1 MGWSFGF
8 GKPRSVRDEIAGLC
22 TWDNKHGKAEPI
34 FITRRGSIWYAAVRS
49 TPSPSG
55 SHDAGKF
62 EYTLDEDGSYVFAAV
77 FLTRT
82 DSGDWGYKGM
92 DEAMGPVESGAPLK
106 LLDMLSETTSQ
117 SALNWRQRCRD
128 NAAWQRKREKLADG
142 DVVRFKQVISFT
154 NGHNQDTFAVVIRDP
169 SECGHRRRRTFF
181 KCVDSGFLC
190 RITGYTMRK
199 YQIVSKGGA

>member
-1 MGWSFGF
+1 MNDDVIQLEDEFLENATDVMGKYFA
-8 GKPRSVRDEIAGLC
+8 SVADE
-22 TWDNKHGKAEPI
+22 H
-34 FITRRGSIWYAAVRS
+34 TRELIHTDFTEILDGVVA
-49 TPSPSG
+49 SG
-55 SHDAGKF
+55 QI
-62 EYTLDEDGSYVFAAV
+62 E
-77 FLTRT
+77 
-82 DSGDWGYKGM
+82 GY
-92 DEAMGPVESGAPLK
+92 
-106 LLDMLSETTSQ
+106 MLSETTSQ

-199 YQIVSKGGA
+199 YQFVSMGGA